1 MSKKIITILLS
12 MLVIS
17 YISAQQTGVIIGSV
31 KDKNTQ
37 AEIIGA
43 SILVEGTNLG
53 TITDING
60 NYKLTA
66 PVGTYTIRVSSV
78 GYVSATKYNIP
89 LMSGYDQVINFEL
102 LEDNVSLND
111 VVVTFDKEKSASAG
125 DMISPLSVQQLTS
138 QEIRSNPGGSLDV
151 SKVVQTLP
159 GVGSNNGGGGSR
171 NDIIIR
177 GGAPNENVYYLDGI
191 EVPIINHFQ
200 TQGSSGG
207 AQGILNVAFI
217 EDLKLTSSA
226 FDARYDNV
234 LASTFVINQRNGNP
248 ERLEAEV
255 RTGLTESAL
264 TFEGPIGK
272 NKKTTFLASA
282 RQSYLGLLFSWID
295 IPIRPNYFD
304 YQYKL
309 THRFNNKNSLTVL
322 GIGAIDNF
330 SFAQNANSTPE
341 NVYITRSLPYIN
353 QWNYTIGATYKH
365 LYKKGFMTV
374 SFSRNLFENNVDKY
388 KEGVKDE
395 TAQTLDLESTE
406 TENKLKLDFNN
417 FVNGWKFSGGVGAQ
431 YVKYDI
437 DLFSQITNDLID
449 SNGTILLPG
458 LSINTNNNIEFF
470 KYGAYAQV
478 AKVFFNKRLLV
489 SGGVRTDMNSFTDNG
504 NNPLKTLSPR
514 LSLQYK
520 ITPKFD
526 LTASFG
532 QYYKIPAYTILGYKD
547 NNGLL
552 VNKDMDYIQST
563 HYVVGTEYLPNDAL
577 RFVAEGFY
585 KQYANY
591 PVSLTTGVS
600 LANLGNDFGAIGNE
614 RVVSNGLG
622 KALGLEFSVQQK
634 LIKKLFY
641 VFSYT
646 YVESFFA
653 GLDGVYRPSTWD
665 NRHLLSTTLGY
676 IFKNN
681 YQAGLKYRYA
691 GGNPYTPFNMPVS
704 QQTYLLL
711 GTGTLNY
718 TQTNSLRLLDFS
730 QLDIRIDKKFNF
742 KKSTLEVFIDVQ
754 NILGALNE
762 SSPTYTFKRNAD
774 NTGFETSDGLALKQD
789 GSNAIPLILYN
800 KIRTVIPS
808 IGLMFMF

>member
-1 MSKKIITILLS
+1 MNKKFTTILLT
-12 MLVIS
+12 MLVFACTT
-17 YISAQQTGVIIGSV
+17 AQQTGVIIGSV

-78 GYVSATKYNIP
+78 GYVSATKYNII
-89 LMSGYDQVINFEL
+89 LMSGYDQLVNFEL
-102 LEDNVSLND
+102 VEDNVSLND

-234 LASTFVINQRNGNP
+234 LASTFVINQRDGNP

-353 QWNYTIGATYKH
+353 QWNYTIGTTYKH
-365 LYKKGFMTV
+365 LYDKGFMTI

-388 KEGVKDE
+388 TEGLKNKD
-395 TAQTLDLESTE
+395 TQTLDLKSTE
-406 TENKLKLDFNN
+406 TENKLKVDFNK
-417 FVNGWKFSGGVGAQ
+417 FINGWKFSGGIGAQ
-431 YVKYDI
+431 YVKYNI
-437 DLFSQITNDLID
+437 GLFSQITNDIVD
-449 SNGTILLPG
+449 GNGTILVPG
-458 LSINTNNNIEFF
+458 FSINTDNNIEFF
-470 KYGAYAQV
+470 KYGAYAQL
-478 AKVFFNKRLLV
+478 AKVFFNKRLLI
-489 SGGVRTDMNSFTDNG
+489 SGGVRSDMNTFTETGD
-504 NNPLKTLSPR
+504 NPLKTLSPR

-526 LTASFG
+526 VTASLG
-532 QYYKIPAYTILGYKD
+532 QYYKIPTYTALGYKD
-547 NNGLL
+547 NNGVL
-552 VNKDMDYIQST
+552 VNKNMDYIQST
-563 HYVVGTEYLPNDAL
+563 HYVIGTEYLPNDAL
-577 RFVAEGFY
+577 RFVIEGFY
-585 KQYANY
+585 KQYENY
-591 PVSLTTGVS
+591 PVSLATGIS

-614 RVVSNGLG
+614 PLVSNGLG
-622 KALGLEFSVQQK
+622 KALGMEFSVQQK

-641 VFSYT
+641 VISYT
-646 YVESFFA
+646 YVESYFA

-681 YQAGLKYRYA
+681 YQAGIKYRYA

-704 QQTYLLL
+704 QQSYYLL
-711 GTGTLNY
+711 GTGTLDY
-718 TQTNSLRLLDFS
+718 AQTNSLRLLDFS

-762 SSPTYTFKRNAD
+762 SSPNYTFKRNAD
-774 NTGFETSDGLALKQD
+774 NTGFETTDGLALKQD
-789 GSNAIPLILYN
+789 GSNAIPLVIYN
-800 KIRTVIPS
+800 KTRTVIPT

>member
-1 MSKKIITILLS
+1 MNKKFTTVLLT
-12 MLVIS
+12 MLVFACT
-17 YISAQQTGVIIGSV
+17 SAQQTGVIIGSV

-78 GYVSATKYNIP
+78 GYVSATKYNIL
-89 LMSGYDQVINFEL
+89 LMSGYDQLLNFEL
-102 LEDNVSLND
+102 VEDNVSLND

-304 YQYKL
+304 YQYKI
-309 THRFNNKNSLTVL
+309 THQFNNKNSLTVL

-353 QWNYTIGATYKH
+353 QWNYTIGTTYKH

-395 TAQTLDLESTE
+395 TAQTLDLKSTE
-406 TENKLKLDFNN
+406 TENKLKIDFNS

-431 YVKYDI
+431 YVKYNI
-437 DLFSQITNDLID
+437 GLFSQITNDIVD
-449 SNGTILLPG
+449 GNGTILLPG

-470 KYGAYAQV
+470 KYGAYAQI
-478 AKVFFNKRLLV
+478 AKVFFNKRLLI
-489 SGGVRTDMNSFTDNG
+489 SGGVRSDMNTFTETG

-526 LTASFG
+526 ITASLG
-532 QYYKIPAYTILGYKD
+532 QYYKIPTYTALGYKD
-547 NNGLL
+547 NNGVL
-552 VNKDMDYIQST
+552 VNKDMEYIQST
-563 HYVVGTEYLPNDAL
+563 HYVLGTEYLPNDAL
-577 RFVAEGFY
+577 RFVVEGFY

-591 PVSLTTGVS
+591 PVSLATGVS

-622 KALGLEFSVQQK
+622 KALGMEFSVQQK

-641 VFSYT
+641 VISYT
-646 YVESFFA
+646 YVESYFA

-704 QQTYLLL
+704 QQSYLLL

-718 TQTNSLRLLDFS
+718 AQTNSLRLLDFS

-789 GSNAIPLILYN
+789 GSNAIPLVIYN
-800 KIRTVIPS
+800 KTRTVIPT